1 MQLSKHWCQETPL
14 WVFVLT
20 LVSERWTWC
29 PLGRV
34 GGSGTDPSSIFQKV
48 EVVVASK
55 KYLAFT
61 RDDPSAIYESFTP
74 SVPKVM

>member
-1 MQLSKHWCQETPL
+1 M
-14 WVFVLT
+14 FVPT

-29 PLGRV
+29 PSGRV
-34 GGSGTDPSSIFQKV
+34 GGSGTCPSSKNEKV

-61 RDDPSAIYESFTP
+61 LDDPSAIYESFTP
-74 SVPKVM
+74 LVLKVM